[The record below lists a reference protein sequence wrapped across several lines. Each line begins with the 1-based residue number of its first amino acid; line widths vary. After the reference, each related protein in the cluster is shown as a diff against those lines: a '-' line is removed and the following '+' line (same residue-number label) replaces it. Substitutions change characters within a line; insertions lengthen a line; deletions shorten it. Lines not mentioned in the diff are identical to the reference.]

1 MPFPQTK
8 AAPCYQAHQYFPCMQ
23 IELICTCQMPETYR
37 CDMVECYTC
46 GDWYQLKCVGLEQFP
61 AEGEQWN
68 GKSDRCVVH
77 KGAITEVI
85 IVYNL
90 NTRRFLHGDANS
102 LGNFAWG

>member
-46 GDWYQLKCVGLEQFP
+46 GDWYQLKCVGLEQFQQK
-61 AEGEQWN
+61 ANN
-68 GKSDRCVVH
+68 GTVKVIVVLY
-77 KGAITEVI
+77 IRVP
-85 IVYNL
+85 
-90 NTRRFLHGDANS
+90 
-102 LGNFAWG
+102 